1 MRSLLR
7 KSFTAPFAAFA
18 LLVVAGCSSAAETA
32 DTADT
37 ETGAAD
43 SNAAEEVRDQIVI
56 DLLFDGQEGAV
67 DPHRGAAPSDRTM
80 YRGIYDTL
88 VTFPTEDLNEPQP
101 WLATEWS
108 SNEDATQWTFKLR
121 EDVVFSTGNA
131 MTAEDVVWSLNRLK
145 NVGDRVSYL
154 MDGTTVT
161 ATDDFTVVVETEE
174 PNVAIPF
181 ILTSSNA
188 AVMDSKVLA
197 ENGGVSD
204 DTASSTDDAGQFLTS
219 NSIGSG
225 AYKMERFIPGS
236 ELVLVRNDT
245 WWGSEPTYRQIV
257 LRNADPA
264 VQRLN
269 ILSGEA
275 DVVLDLGQEEILAL
289 GDDADLQVA
298 TSNGTNNWV
307 VVFNLDPTVSAVTS
321 NADFRRAA
329 QLAIDWESL
338 AEVGG
343 PGAARHCG
351 QILPSVT
358 GALQEGDEGCIQ
370 QDLEEARALIAGA
383 GLEGAK
389 VTFTLQDFDRD
400 GVSAVELG
408 SRLSE
413 MWKQIGIESEIV
425 EQPDAVVADLRNSG
439 EIEVFIVPNSM
450 KSPHPFLYVGTMSP
464 SGGTSQ
470 SGDNYRGGWQSS
482 SQAGARHAPLPGQDE
497 IEELGEK
504 AQAAVTEEEALPLYE
519 EWQRELN
526 AVGPFIPLINGTAS
540 VVAKSD
546 LPAISG
552 YHALWGI
559 DIPTFSGAIR

>member
-1 MRSLLR
+1 MQSLLR
-7 KSFTAPFAAFA
+7 KPLAASFAAFT
-18 LLVVAGCSSAAETA
+18 LLVVAGCSSAAETET
-32 DTADT
+32 TA
-37 ETGAAD
+37 GGSSAV
-43 SNAAEEVRDQIVI
+43 EEVRDQIVI
-56 DLLFDGQEGAV
+56 DLLFDGQVAAV

-80 YRGIYDTL
+80 FRAMYDTL
-88 VTFPTEDLNEPQP
+88 VTFPTEDLTEPKP

-121 EDVVFSTGNA
+121 EDVVFSTGNP
-131 MTAEDVVWSLNRLK
+131 MTAEDVVWSMNRLK
-145 NVGDRVSYL
+145 NIGDRASYL
-154 MDGTTVT
+154 MSGLTVT
-161 ATDDFTVVVETEE
+161 ATDDYTVVFESGVT
-174 PNVAIPF
+174 NVAIPF

-188 AVMDSKVLA
+188 AVLDSKVLE

-204 DTASSTDDAGQFLTS
+204 DTASTTDDVGLFLSS

-225 AYKMERFIPGS
+225 AYKMERFEAGS
-236 ELVLVRNDT
+236 ELVMVRNDT
-245 WWGSEPTYRQIV
+245 WWGSEPDYRQIV

-275 DVVLDLGQEEILAL
+275 DIVVDLGQEEILAL
-289 GDDADLQVA
+289 GDTDLQVA
-298 TSNGTNNWV
+298 TGNGTNNWV
-307 VVFNLDPTVSAVTS
+307 VVFNLDPSVSTVTS

-329 QLAIDWESL
+329 QLAINWESL
-338 AEVGG
+338 AELGG
-343 PGAARHCG
+343 PGAVRHCG

-370 QDLEEARALIAGA
+370 EDLEEARALIAGA

-389 VTFTLQDFDRD
+389 VTFTLQDFNRD

-408 SRLSE
+408 SRLGQ
-413 MWKQIGIESEIV
+413 MWSQIGIESEIV
-425 EQPDAVVADLRNSG
+425 EQPDAVVAELRNSG
-439 EIEVFIVPNSM
+439 QIEVFIVPNSM
-450 KSPHPFLYVGTMSP
+450 RSPHPFTYVGTMNP

-497 IEELGEK
+497 IAALGVK
-504 AQAAVTEEEALPLYE
+504 AQQAVTGEEALPLYL
-519 EWQRELN
+519 EWQRKLN

-540 VVAKSD
+540 IVAKSD
-546 LPAISG
+546 LPSISG
-552 YHALWGI
+552 YHPLWAI
-559 DIPTFSGAIR
+559 DIPTYSGATR

>member
-1 MRSLLR
+1 MQSLLR
-7 KSFTAPFAAFA
+7 KPLAASFAAFT
-18 LLVVAGCSSAAETA
+18 LLVVAGCSSAAETET
-32 DTADT
+32 TAD
-37 ETGAAD
+37 GSSAV
-43 SNAAEEVRDQIVI
+43 EEVRDQIVI
-56 DLLFDGQEGAV
+56 DLLFDGQVAAV

-80 YRGIYDTL
+80 FRAMYDTL
-88 VTFPTEDLNEPQP
+88 VTFPTEDLTEPKP

-108 SNEDATQWTFKLR
+108 SNEEATQWTFKLR
-121 EDVVFSTGNA
+121 EDVVFSTGNP
-131 MTAEDVVWSLNRLK
+131 MTAEDVVWSMNRLK
-145 NVGDRVSYL
+145 NVGDRASYL
-154 MDGTTVT
+154 MSGLTVT
-161 ATDDFTVVVETEE
+161 ATDDYTVVFESEVT
-174 PNVAIPF
+174 NVAIPF

-188 AVMDSKVLA
+188 AVLDSKVLE

-204 DTASSTDDAGQFLTS
+204 DTASTTDDVGLFLSS

-225 AYKMERFIPGS
+225 AYKMERFEAGS
-236 ELVLVRNDT
+236 ELVMVRNDT
-245 WWGSEPTYRQIV
+245 WWGSEPDYRQIV

-275 DVVLDLGQEEILAL
+275 DIVVDLGQEEILAL
-289 GDDADLQVA
+289 GDTDLQVA
-298 TSNGTNNWV
+298 TGNGTNNWV
-307 VVFNLDPTVSAVTS
+307 VVFNLDPSVSTVTS

-329 QLAIDWESL
+329 QLAINWESL
-338 AEVGG
+338 AELGG
-343 PGAARHCG
+343 PGAVRHCG

-370 QDLEEARALIAGA
+370 EDLEEARALIAGA

-389 VTFTLQDFDRD
+389 VTFTLQDFNRD

-408 SRLSE
+408 SRLGQ
-413 MWKQIGIESEIV
+413 MWSQIGIESEIV
-425 EQPDAVVADLRNSG
+425 EQPDAVVAELRNSG
-439 EIEVFIVPNSM
+439 QIEVFIVPNSM
-450 KSPHPFLYVGTMSP
+450 RSPHPFTYIGTMNP

-497 IEELGEK
+497 IAALGVK
-504 AQAAVTEEEALPLYE
+504 AQQAVTGEEALPLYL

-540 VVAKSD
+540 IVAKSD
-546 LPAISG
+546 LPSISG
-552 YHALWGI
+552 YHPLWAI
-559 DIPTFSGAIR
+559 DIPTYSGATR